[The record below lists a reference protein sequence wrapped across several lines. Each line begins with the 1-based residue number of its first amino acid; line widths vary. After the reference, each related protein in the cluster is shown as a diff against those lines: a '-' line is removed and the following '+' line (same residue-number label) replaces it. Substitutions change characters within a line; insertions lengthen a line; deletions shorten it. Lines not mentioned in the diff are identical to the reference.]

1 MEIGH
6 VTRSSLEIGPVQS
19 TSLHRRSVMSLARRH
34 RSLAP
39 HRRLLASRH
48 YLSLSLQAS
57 LLRCSLKEFHF
68 TNFSLF
74 FSLTLS
80 KSLSLSLFIWN
91 HWNEINESLSLS
103 LFFKTNFIWF
113 FWTVIGWNFNFI
125 NILLLLWLFEF
136 GFILSIG
143 VGVSVCWCWC
153 WWDINC
159 LLV

>member
-1 MEIGH
+1 
-6 VTRSSLEIGPVQS
+6 
-19 TSLHRRSVMSLARRH
+19 MSLARHH

-39 HRRLLASRH
+39 HRRSLASRH

-125 NILLLLWLFEF
+125 NILPIFWLFEF
-136 GFILSIG
+136 GFILF
-143 VGVSVCWCWC
+143 VAFACWSVTQCVFVRYW
-153 WWDINC
+153 
-159 LLV
+159 LVMCIVIVKFSDW